1 LIIEEGRGRRRRGH
15 RPDRHR
21 EVTYLAYLDAAAGA
35 PGGGCARAGRAL
47 PAFGRL
53 RPTAG
58 VGMDKDG

>member
-35 PGGGCARAGRAL
+35 PGGGCAL

-53 RPTAG
+53 RPTVG

>member
-1 LIIEEGRGRRRRGH
+1 
-15 RPDRHR
+15 
-21 EVTYLAYLDAAAGA
+21 VTYLAYLDAAAGA

-53 RPTAG
+53 RPTVG